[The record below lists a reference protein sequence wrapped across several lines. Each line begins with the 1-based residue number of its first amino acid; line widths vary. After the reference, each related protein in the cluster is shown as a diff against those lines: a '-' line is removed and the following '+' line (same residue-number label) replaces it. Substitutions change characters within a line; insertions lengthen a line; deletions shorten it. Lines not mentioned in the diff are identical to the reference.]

1 MPLIYRHTC
10 NMVDKTHR
18 NFAFAQPFS
27 IYLTSSLFFSL
38 LSSECVLRCHHPN
51 TIPHRSAKIATNTRK
66 WRKELSRQ
74 RREEKKTHTQPTTT
88 MTHGFENAKSMCPL
102 CLYAIQLYGN
112 EQINKQKTLPEHT
125 HTSTHTKTF
134 KSGGK
139 KREKTMNDKKKS
151 KSWEMRVEK
160 RKRYLFHFV
169 YLANV
174 LVSSYFVSLLPFRIF
189 SLVILTHTE

>member
-112 EQINKQKTLPEHT
+112 EQINKKIHCPNILTLPLTQRHSNQAEKNERKQWMIKR
-125 HTSTHTKTF
+125 SPSPEKCESKNGKGIYFISSIWQTF
-134 KSGGK
+134 
-139 KREKTMNDKKKS
+139 
-151 KSWEMRVEK
+151 
-160 RKRYLFHFV
+160 LC
-169 YLANV
+169 
-174 LVSSYFVSLLPFRIF
+174 LLILCHCCRFAFF